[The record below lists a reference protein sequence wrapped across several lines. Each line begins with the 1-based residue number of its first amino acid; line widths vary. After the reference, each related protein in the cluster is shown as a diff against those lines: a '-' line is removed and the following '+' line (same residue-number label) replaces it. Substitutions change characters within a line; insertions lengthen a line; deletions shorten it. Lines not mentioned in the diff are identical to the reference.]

1 MSEIEERQR
10 RADDEAAVQ
19 ESVDAGA
26 LRELA
31 PVTSAALRSTNA
43 VNALIHLY
51 RGEMARMTEY
61 RARLDTSA
69 NWAITT
75 SALATT
81 FALGA
86 EEHSHATLL
95 FIMALLYFFLH
106 LESRR
111 FSSYEASRRR
121 VRQLERSFFPH
132 VLGRTPDERWLED
145 LLDHLQRPAFPT
157 VPLTLAMSWRL
168 RRIYLWLYAGVLLA
182 WLSKLDLTGLG
193 DMQHLDIV
201 ARAAVG
207 SIPGWLVFLG
217 VLGLYGWL
225 LFLALR
231 PGREHPL
238 ANPYTHERLRSVAPA
253 RTTPG
258 EGTPASAARAAAR
271 EGQGDR
277 AVA

>member
-1 MSEIEERQR
+1 MSEIEERER

-19 ESVDAGA
+19 EAVDAGA

-31 PVTSAALRSTNA
+31 PVTSAALRSANA

-238 ANPYTHERLRSVAPA
+238 ANPYTHERLRSVAPPG
-253 RTTPG
+253 TTPG
-258 EGTPASAARAAAR
+258 EDGSISAARAAGR

>member
-1 MSEIEERQR
+1 MSQRADEMEERPVRDQERPGR
-10 RADDEAAVQ
+10 RSEEENAVQ

-26 LRELA
+26 LRELP
-31 PVTSAALRSTNA
+31 PVTSAVVRSTNA

-51 RGEMARMTEY
+51 RGEMGRMTEY

-95 FIMALLYFFLH
+95 FVMALLYFFLH

-145 LLDHLQRPAFPT
+145 LLDHLQYPAFPT
-157 VPLTLAMSWRL
+157 VPLVTAMSWRL

-182 WLSKLDLTGLG
+182 WLSKLDLTGVRDVRG
-193 DMQHLDIV
+193 LDIV
-201 ARAAVG
+201 GRAAVG
-207 SIPGWLVFLG
+207 SIPGWLVFSG
-217 VLGLYGWL
+217 VAVLYGWL
-225 LFLALR
+225 LFLVVRA
-231 PGREHPL
+231 GREHPL
-238 ANPYTHERLRSVAPA
+238 ANPYRHERLRSAVP
-253 RTTPG
+253 
-258 EGTPASAARAAAR
+258 EERA
-271 EGQGDR
+271 G
-277 AVA
+277 

>member
-1 MSEIEERQR
+1 MSE
-10 RADDEAAVQ
+10 RADELEEDAVQEDEHGRGSEEEDAVQ

-26 LRELA
+26 LRELP
-31 PVTSAALRSTNA
+31 PVTSAVVRSTNA

-51 RGEMARMTEY
+51 RGEMGRMTEY

-95 FIMALLYFFLH
+95 FVMALLYFFLH

-157 VPLTLAMSWRL
+157 VPLVTAMSWRL

-182 WLSKLDLTGLG
+182 WLSKLDLTGLSDVR
-193 DMQHLDIV
+193 DMDFVGH
-201 ARAAVG
+201 AAVG
-207 SIPGWLVFLG
+207 SIPGWAIFLVVG
-217 VLGLYGWL
+217 ALYGWL
-225 LFLALR
+225 VFLALR
-231 PGREHPL
+231 SGREHPL
-238 ANPYTHERLRSVAPA
+238 ANPYRHERLRSMAPS
-253 RTTPG
+253 
-258 EGTPASAARAAAR
+258 TPATP
-271 EGQGDR
+271 EDR
-277 AVA
+277 AVV